1 MANYHLVILEK
12 RYLEAIVAGRKRI
25 EARFSR
31 AKRSGCGRV
40 AAGDRLFLK
49 EISGPVRAVATAGAV
64 KNFEGLTPEKITELK
79 ERYNEGIGAGE
90 RYWRSKSGCKFG
102 FLVWLEEVKAIEP
115 VRVAKKDWRA
125 WVVLTEQ
132 EDFGLIKAAGW
143 KKSNRGLLG
152 GL

>member
-12 RYLEAIVAGRKRI
+12 RYVEAILAGRKRI
-25 EARFSR
+25 ESRFGR
-31 AKRSGCGRV
+31 TKRGGFGRV
-40 AAGDRLFLK
+40 SVGDRLFLK

-64 KNFEGLTPEKITELK
+64 KNFEGLTREKIAELK

-90 RYWRSKSGCKFG
+90 RYWRSKADCRFG

-115 VRVAKKDWRA
+115 VRVAKRDWRG

-132 EDFGLIKAAGW
+132 EDFGLIKAT
-143 KKSNRGLLG
+143 GLEKV
-152 GL
+152 

>member
-12 RYLEAIVAGRKRI
+12 RYLEAILAGRKRM
-25 EARFSR
+25 ESRFSR
-31 AKRSGCGRV
+31 TKRSCFGQV

-90 RYWRSKSGCKFG
+90 RYWRSKADCRFG

-115 VRVAKKDWRA
+115 VRVAKRDWRG

-132 EDFGLIKAAGW
+132 EDFGLIKAAGLE
-143 KKSNRGLLG
+143 KV
-152 GL
+152 